1 MYNSKMKR
9 LLDILLALTIFILVS
24 PVMLI
29 ILLVLLF
36 TTGGQPIFMQERAG
50 KNEGPFM
57 LFKFRTM
64 NSVKAPD
71 GELASDQVRLTAFGR
86 FLRKSS
92 LDELPQ
98 LINVI
103 CGQMSLIGPRPLF
116 MRYLDYYRPIEK
128 KRHTVRPGISGW
140 AQVNGRN
147 NANWD
152 ERLRMDVFYVENV
165 SFKLDLLII
174 YKTVINIIL
183 SRDVVVDETYLIADL
198 NEERQ
203 ADVVQ

>member
-1 MYNSKMKR
+1 MYNSRIKR

-36 TTGGQPIFMQERAG
+36 TTGGHPIFMQERAG
-50 KNEGPFM
+50 KNEEPFM

-64 NSVKAPD
+64 NSVKASD
-71 GELASDQVRLTAFGR
+71 GELASDQVRLTALGR

-98 LINVI
+98 LVNVF

-128 KRHTVRPGISGW
+128 KRHSVRPGISGW

-152 ERLRMDVFYVENV
+152 QRLGMDVFYVENV
-165 SFKLDLLII
+165 SFKLDVFII

-198 NEERQ
+198 NEERH
-203 ADVVQ
+203 ADVVR